1 MDNKGLFYGC
11 FVMDRSL
18 CAIHRGFYCGPGC
31 TDKLHFCGSSW
42 EWKKYVSKRGN
53 LHHACLHSNW
63 LMNVGPL
70 VLGVS
75 FISKGLLLCSTIC
88 PKIQCHCGNIVCLQ
102 ILYCLIH
109 FIMNMM
115 SRSISVRELRTKW
128 DGRTSGD
135 YRASSCGVTLL
146 VSNV

>member
-18 CAIHRGFYCGPGC
+18 CAIHRGFYCGPGR

-42 EWKKYVSKRGN
+42 EWKKYVSKKGN

-88 PKIQCHCGNIVCLQ
+88 PKMQRHCGNIASANSLLFNSSYNEYEQKHQC
-102 ILYCLIH
+102 
-109 FIMNMM
+109 
-115 SRSISVRELRTKW
+115 VRELSNGMGAPHK
-128 DGRTSGD
+128 GD